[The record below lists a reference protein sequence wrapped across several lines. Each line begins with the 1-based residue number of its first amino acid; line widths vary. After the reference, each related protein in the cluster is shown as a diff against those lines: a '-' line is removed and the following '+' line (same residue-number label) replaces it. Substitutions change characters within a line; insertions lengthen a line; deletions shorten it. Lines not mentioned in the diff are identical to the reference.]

1 MRISDWSSD
10 VCSSDLLVVACDGRS
25 STLRNDARLP
35 TRDFG
40 APMDVLWFRMPRAT
54 DDPPHSMGVVDRG
67 RMLVLINRSDYW
79 QCASLIATAGFDAL
93 KTQRLDAFRAGLA
106 ASATSLRT
114 RTATLANWDTTK
126 LTTAQVYRA
135 TRGALPGLMP

>member
-40 APMDVLWFRMPRAT
+40 APMDVLWFRMPRET

-79 QCASLIATAGFDAL
+79 QCAYLIAKGGFDAL
-93 KTQRLDAFRAGLA
+93 KTQGLEAFRAGLE
-106 ASATSLRT
+106 ASAPFMAT
-114 RTATLANWDTTK
+114 RTATLEIG
-126 LTTAQVYRA
+126 RA
-135 TRGALPGLMP
+135 HV

>member
-1 MRISDWSSD
+1 MSSRRRHTRCAL
-10 VCSSDLLVVACDGRS
+10 VTGVQTCALVVACDGRS

-40 APMDVLWFRMPRAT
+40 APMDVLWFRMPRET

-79 QCASLIATAGFDAL
+79 QCAYLIAKGGFDAL
-93 KTQRLDAFRAGLA
+93 KTQGQIGRAH
-106 ASATSLRT
+106 
-114 RTATLANWDTTK
+114 
-126 LTTAQVYRA
+126 V
-135 TRGALPGLMP
+135 